1 MYHTL
6 AYAVVDGIAIVFVGI
21 LYFVLSLIFG
31 LAVQKV
37 DNHVLSRIPNL
48 FLSLISMIVVIQITV
63 ALIRRIVKSIKF
75 PLDQYS
81 FNDTQ
86 KYEYSKLADLNG
98 GVVIAFTVVTMQPG
112 VVDRLTTVGGTLF
125 PDT

>member
-31 LAVQKV
+31 LAIQKV
-37 DNHVLSRIPNL
+37 DNHILSRLPNL

-98 GVVIAFTVVTMQPG
+98 GVVIAFTLCVFCLVPC
-112 VVDRLTTVGGTLF
+112 TL
-125 PDT
+125 

>member
-98 GVVIAFTVVTMQPG
+98 GVVIAFTLFTMQPG
-112 VVDRLTTVGGTLF
+112 FVDRLTTFGGTLF